1 MHPAVHEL
9 FSLSLGEELD
19 AHATYGFFDHVELL
33 ELRIQSVMPLFFH
46 VLPFALLI
54 DSGHLKVLA
63 SS

>member
-9 FSLSLGEELD
+9 FFLPLGEELD
-19 AHATYGFFDHVELL
+19 AHATYGFFDHIELL
-33 ELRIQSVMPLFFH
+33 VLRIRSVVSLFFH
-46 VLPFALLI
+46 VLPFVLLI